1 MRKSDTTVCT
11 DSRRGLNRQGV
22 CDEVLLADM
31 MIVEIIKCDL
41 CEKTLKPGDVKVKA
55 EYYTGKQVHL
65 CYDCMFKFS
74 QWVNDSRR
82 SMRG

>member
-1 MRKSDTTVCT
+1 MGDTV
-11 DSRRGLNRQGV
+11 
-22 CDEVLLADM
+22 
-31 MIVEIIKCDL
+31 IVEIIKCDL

-82 SMRG
+82 SMKGEKHD